1 MIGERRRKN
10 GVIDVREDRGR
21 GTGDEEIKGVTIR
34 VSRKRDKL
42 RKMKGMKKR
51 EKGRGFGAG
60 RVIKVKVEVASD
72 DELRRRRN

>member
-1 MIGERRRKN
+1 MIRERRRKN

-21 GTGDEEIKGVTIR
+21 GTSDEEIKGVTIG

-42 RKMKGMKKR
+42 SKIKGMKKG
-51 EKGRGFGAG
+51 EKRSRFRAG
-60 RVIKVKVEVASD
+60 RVIKVKVEVTSD